1 MSENDIA
8 KCRMI
13 YINNLMFHEE
23 ILKNYILKENNFQMK
38 NIFNQDND
46 SVSENEINDYKKGIS
61 DSAYNFLIVVK
72 NNADIKK
79 IIRNFMETLKK
90 ITDSEFTWLASI
102 HEQGNIHVHI
112 LINGIDLNSGNKI
125 KITHELLR
133 KNGF

>member
-8 KCRMI
+8 KCKMI

-46 SVSENEINDYKKGIS
+46 SISENEINDYKKGIS